1 MENIRINSQRTWK
14 EKHSNANL
22 PEEILIIVLFI
33 RKLRIA
39 NTKNI
44 VKNKQVYDLL
54 IFSYIFQ
61 KILA

>member
-14 EKHSNANL
+14 EKHSNASL

-39 NTKNI
+39 NTKNV